1 MPPKRREW
9 THPRDDAKVRMDLF
23 ISQDQKD
30 PRALGLGPCKEEHRK
45 PLSPRASQADFP
57 MEFGANQYQRWAHCQ
72 RCGLKVGSWP
82 KDGYTGKHNA
92 QVNPTVVERALALML
107 ARGESPSRKKMD
119 ALIKLVEAEE
129 KYGSTGSR
137 TAGTHLV
144 PPVKTTPREGARR
157 GASRGVSSTTRPERG
172 SAARSSSRTAAP
184 APDRQRQRS
193 PTTTNDP
200 TGRVPEPT
208 LPVTE
213 DHFASASD
221 LEVVQM
227 AAEPAGRRQ
236 RVDRAAPRQPAQVVE
251 QAVVTEVPDTDD
263 EPSHTR

>member
-9 THPRDDAKVRMDLF
+9 THPRDDSKVRMDLF

-30 PRALGLGPCKEEHRK
+30 PRAQGLGPCKEKHQK

-72 RCGLKVGSWP
+72 KCGLKVGSWP

-137 TAGTHLV
+137 TAGTTLV
-144 PPVKTTPREGARR
+144 PPVKMTSKEGARR
-157 GASRGVSSTTRPERG
+157 GASRGPEKG
-172 SAARSSSRTAAP
+172 SAARSSSRTA
-184 APDRQRQRS
+184 
-193 PTTTNDP
+193 
-200 TGRVPEPT
+200 VPEPT

-221 LEVVQM
+221 VEVVPM

-251 QAVVTEVPDTDD
+251 QAVVTEIPDTDD
-263 EPSHTR
+263 EPSQTK